1 MVSPKA
7 GIPNPVRV
15 VGNAGI
21 PPEPLYHIIARL
33 GHSSLYNLVYAW
45 ILAPCTITL
54 SHLKPGFNSPR
65 KGIPLKGR
73 PRTTITRY
81 YPDLVL
87 LLGFSRYGVPFTSLY
102 SLGIHSWGIHSCQAS
117 LENLELL
124 KIHACLDKEESNCVR
139 QQVEGPATEELLQVL
154 VPVPLSLYHRDFL
167 WLDNSSPYQ

>member
-33 GHSSLYNLVYAW
+33 GHSFLYNLVYAW

-73 PRTTITRY
+73 PRTTITRTSY
-81 YPDLVL
+81 FYWGSADTEFPLPRYTL
-87 LLGFSRYGVPFTSLY
+87 WEYILGEYIAAKLP
-102 SLGIHSWGIHSCQAS
+102 
-117 LENLELL
+117 
-124 KIHACLDKEESNCVR
+124 
-139 QQVEGPATEELLQVL
+139 
-154 VPVPLSLYHRDFL
+154 
-167 WLDNSSPYQ
+167 